1 MSFFRREPHEHRRGH
16 DPGLTVGRA
25 LGDTMYHF
33 RDNVSLQS
41 SLRALKENMAFLFK
55 QRGAPQKGAS
65 SERVR
70 EIVTTENLRGDL

>member
-25 LGDTMYHF
+25 LGETMYHF
-33 RDNVSLQS
+33 RG